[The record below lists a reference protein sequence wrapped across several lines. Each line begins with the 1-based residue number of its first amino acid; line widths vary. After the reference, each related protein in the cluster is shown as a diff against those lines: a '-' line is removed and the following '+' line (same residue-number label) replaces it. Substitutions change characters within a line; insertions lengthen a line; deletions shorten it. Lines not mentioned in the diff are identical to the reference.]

1 MDVPDLGKFSFF
13 PPLSLIPIRGD
24 LWTNKGG
31 GMGTNMWGLWTY
43 MKKRIK
49 YRKHLMFKRERVT
62 SLQKRDE
69 PTHMQKKHLLEHT
82 HYITQFRKGLA
93 AACGALQVH
102 NNICAFLDVKLI
114 RT

>member
-1 MDVPDLGKFSFF
+1 MGLVNIHEKKDKVSKTPDVQ
-13 PPLSLIPIRGD
+13 
-24 LWTNKGG
+24 T
-31 GMGTNMWGLWTY
+31 
-43 MKKRIK
+43 
-49 YRKHLMFKRERVT
+49 ERVT